1 MAPKVLVTLKTK
13 NIENISEKDNTR
25 KQFSCVIIKEI
36 PCDFWH
42 RNVSIHLN
50 FMNLKEVIVKVYVV
64 STKKHYKWIA
74 PLTFGFREIY
84 YYIRKTLNV
93 TKTTTK
99 TLNRLNYLYLCDKGM
114 GQHEICGATKSFAKQ
129 ENVWGPI

>member
-1 MAPKVLVTLKTK
+1 MVLDSIHPHNLQAFYSCKKNTQQQRTLTFYKVAPKVLVTLKTK

-64 STKKHYKWIA
+64 STKKHYK
-74 PLTFGFREIY
+74 
-84 YYIRKTLNV
+84 
-93 TKTTTK
+93 
-99 TLNRLNYLYLCDKGM
+99 
-114 GQHEICGATKSFAKQ
+114 
-129 ENVWGPI
+129 